1 MWKRFALLLA
11 FASVA
16 EGTGAFGSLWLVD
29 LRSVMGTMWPGDE
42 LFTVE
47 HKDYGVNPFALVS
60 SHRSQHWFSIHA
72 LFVDELDDIA
82 DVSDVY
88 KATLR
93 GRRTLVFIGYFS
105 FVLIMAKLLPMFAD
119 CGFRGLPWHET
130 IVQSNDYRGE
140 IGCSVTVRSYRQP
153 LVWWVRVGAE
163 ISFSAGYE
171 LFWNFMTIKLPQL
184 IIMNEWNI
192 AEWKPFFQNEGPHYF
207 VYTPHKSLVYKDTI
221 LKMFVEENYM
231 AETNPIH
238 AISKSMMKRL
248 CRRYVWPYEQGR
260 FLDKDEKRCLDCM
273 RRGFL

>member
-1 MWKRFALLLA
+1 MWKPFALLLA

-29 LRSVMGTMWPGDE
+29 LRSVMGTMWPGSE
-42 LFTVE
+42 LFTCE
-47 HKDYGVNPFALVS
+47 HEEKGVNPFALIS
-60 SHRSQHWFSIHA
+60 SHSSRYWFPIHGV
-72 LFVDELDDIA
+72 FVDEPDLVF

-88 KATLR
+88 TTRLR
-93 GRRTLVFIGYFS
+93 GKVTVKFIGYFS
-105 FVLIMAKLLPMFAD
+105 FVLIMSKLLPMFAD
-119 CGFRGLPWHET
+119 RGFRGLPWHET
-130 IVQSNDYRGE
+130 IVQSNDYRGD

-163 ISFSAGYE
+163 ISISAGSL
-171 LFWNFMTIKLPQL
+171 LFQNFKSIKLPRL
-184 IIMNEWNI
+184 IIFNEWNF
-192 AEWKPFFQNEGPHYF
+192 AAWKPFFQNEGPLYF
-207 VYTPHKSLVYKDTI
+207 AYTPHKSLVYKDTI
-221 LKMFVEENYM
+221 LQMFVEENYM

-248 CRRYVWPYEQGR
+248 LKRYVWAYEQGR